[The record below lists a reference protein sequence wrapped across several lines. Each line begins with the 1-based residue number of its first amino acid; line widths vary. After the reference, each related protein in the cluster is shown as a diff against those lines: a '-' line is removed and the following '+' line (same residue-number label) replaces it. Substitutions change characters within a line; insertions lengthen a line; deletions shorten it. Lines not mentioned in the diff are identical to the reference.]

1 MVRFQ
6 AGAQNNKK
14 DGWAR
19 GGTGIRVRLRSVSRK
34 GWEFK
39 SPRAH
44 KMKILSGKNIS
55 EKILLDVKEKISSC
69 VNKPGLGVILVGDDE
84 ASKIYVSIK
93 ERRAKEIGMNFK
105 KILLDKKVS
114 TEEVLN
120 EIDKLN
126 TDDSIS
132 GIIVQM
138 PLPTHIDK
146 EKIINE
152 IDLNKDADGFKKETI
167 EKMKSG
173 YKENVPVFPEAIIEL
188 VRYGMEDLTNKK
200 AKILVRSNY
209 FGETLKSA
217 LSLYGVHGEVFIL
230 SKDIFE
236 ERFVKDADIVI
247 SALGI
252 PNFVMASE
260 LREGAIFIDGGISKL
275 DGRVVGDLNLN
286 GAESKNIII
295 SSVPGGVGPVT
306 VSCLLR
312 RVFILSKCNS

>member
-1 MVRFQ
+1 
-6 AGAQNNKK
+6 
-14 DGWAR
+14 
-19 GGTGIRVRLRSVSRK
+19 
-34 GWEFK
+34 
-39 SPRAH
+39 
-44 KMKILSGKNIS
+44 MKIISGKNIS

-105 KILLDKKVS
+105 KVLLNKMVS
-114 TEEVLN
+114 TEEILN
-120 EIDKLN
+120 EIKKLN
-126 TDDSIS
+126 MDDSIS

-138 PLPTHIDK
+138 PLPEHIDK
-146 EKIINE
+146 ERIINE
-152 IDLNKDADGFKKETI
+152 IDLNKDADGFKRETVS
-167 EKMKSG
+167 KMEDG
-173 YKENVPVFPEAIIEL
+173 NMEFIPVFIEAIIEL
-188 VRYGMEDLTNKK
+188 IKEGEKNLKGKR
-200 AKILVRSNY
+200 AKILSKSKY
-209 FGETLKSA
+209 FGDTLSLA
-217 LSLYGVHGEVFIL
+217 LGLYGVESEVFVIE
-230 SKDIFE
+230 DGNFE
-236 ERFVKDADIVI
+236 SYYTSDVDIVV

-252 PNFVMASE
+252 SNFVMASE

-312 RVFILSKCNS
+312 RIFILSRCNS